1 MEINCLLVG
10 TGSLSSG
17 SSIVCISHSE
27 TSMNLNTRATYPPY
41 FCCGVFSPESDIT
54 SSSGHSF
61 PSASPRRNELEL
73 PAGLPCY
80 SPSNSE
86 TRMVGKPGA
95 SWAFS
100 FDTPTVFL
108 RTNARLRPQRG
119 HRRTI
124 SCKSGSALLRD
135 NYMAHRWV
143 RHLGTGVRG
152 LGPPIHPI
160 LQASAY
166 REGALTNTSR
176 AGKGAKQARLF
187 VLPGS

>member
-1 MEINCLLVG
+1 MEITCLLVR

-41 FCCGVFSPESDIT
+41 FCCGVFSPESCIT
-54 SSSGHSF
+54 SSPGHSF

-73 PAGLPCY
+73 PGGLPCY

-100 FDTPTVFL
+100 FGPPSLSL
-108 RTNARLRPQRG
+108 RTNARLRPPRV

-124 SCKSGSALLRD
+124 SRRSGSAQVRSLVTIQPECFFSMTATERLASLRP
-135 NYMAHRWV
+135 
-143 RHLGTGVRG
+143 LIFET
-152 LGPPIHPI
+152 
-160 LQASAY
+160 
-166 REGALTNTSR
+166 
-176 AGKGAKQARLF
+176 K
-187 VLPGS
+187 